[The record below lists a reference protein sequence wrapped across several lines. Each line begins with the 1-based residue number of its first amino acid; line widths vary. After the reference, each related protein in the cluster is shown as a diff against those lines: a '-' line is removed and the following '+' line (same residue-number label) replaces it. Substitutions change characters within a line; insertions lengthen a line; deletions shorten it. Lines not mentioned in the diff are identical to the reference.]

1 MIIAISFA
9 FLSWIQIEVC
19 LVGFGNF
26 LLINYELF
34 YLTAYELVLS
44 IFGACACQLQLLLLE
59 CVAAAA
65 CDLSTATAVQACDLG
80 HWLVSWCSSYGIGWY
95 GS

>member
-1 MIIAISFA
+1 MVLAI
-9 FLSWIQIEVC
+9 
-19 LVGFGNF
+19 
-26 LLINYELF
+26 LLIDYELF

-44 IFGACACQLQLLLLE
+44 MFGSCACQLQLLMLE

-80 HWLVSWCSSYGIGWY
+80 HWFVPWCSSCAIYGMAADAALMMACML
-95 GS
+95 SMLC

>member
-1 MIIAISFA
+1 MVLAI
-9 FLSWIQIEVC
+9 
-19 LVGFGNF
+19 
-26 LLINYELF
+26 LLIDYELF

-44 IFGACACQLQLLLLE
+44 MFGSCACQLQLLMLE

-65 CDLSTATAVQACDLG
+65 YDLSTATAVQACDLG
-80 HWLVSWCSSYGIGWY
+80 HWLVSWYSSYGIGWY